1 MHEVKTEKYKGFLPL
16 RVALFVLAGA
26 AVVLLFSWQVRIEE
40 KRVELATLQT
50 AIENQNERNEEI
62 RRTVDSLEHD
72 EGRSEYAEQRARED
86 LDYARPGERIF
97 VDVGG
102 GD

>member
-1 MHEVKTEKYKGFLPL
+1 MQEGKTEKYKGFLPL
-16 RVALFVLAGA
+16 RLALFVLAGA

-40 KRVELATLQT
+40 KRVELAALQT
-50 AIENQNERNEEI
+50 EIETQNERNEEI
-62 RRTVDSLEHD
+62 RRTVDSLEND

-86 LDYARPGERIF
+86 LDYAKPGERIF